1 MKYLFVFLLL
11 FLPSLLHAQCSAFDG
26 LLKKGDVFLQSTD
39 YQAAISAYTAALL
52 ACPDR
57 ANEAKIRIEK
67 LVTAIDQLKNEK
79 EKQKQIADNG
89 LQKANKIVSTFYF
102 AYDRFALAFK
112 DREFYFIDKN
122 GDKVDKLGAWEKA
135 EQFGEYSNGFT
146 KVGRMKEE
154 YYLDTL
160 GNSYRVAYALK
171 DLSTEIKALDLTGTQ
186 LDSFPSEILAHS
198 QLEIL
203 ILNGNLLELNNF
215 KTLPAEITNLDNLKY
230 LSLSYCQLDRLPAQ
244 VEELKNLTWLMV
256 SGNQL
261 TALPVQIGEL
271 KNLNTLNLEENQL
284 TILPPQIGELK
295 NLTNLN
301 LSENSY
307 LDLVSVCNAF
317 KYFPKKM
324 MMSTDKFT
332 LNNEASVLLINI
344 PKQTTLPAQI
354 GELKNLTSLYLGDSQ
369 LTTLPTQISEL
380 KNLTYLNL
388 DGNQLTTLPAQI
400 GELKN
405 LESLSLYGNQLTTLP
420 PQIGGLKNLTW
431 LGLNKNQLTTLPP
444 QIGELN
450 NLTSLQL
457 WSNQLVILPI
467 QIVELKNLTE
477 LYLSG
482 NQLTSLPAQIGELK
496 NLISLYLGGN
506 QLTSLPAQIAALKN
520 LARLDLSNNQLTTLP
535 AQIGELKK
543 LTALY
548 LDGNRLTALPPQI
561 RELRKLEV
569 LNLGYNNIEKV
580 AVQIGDLKNLTEL
593 NLSQNRVLAAER
605 KTILALLPDCE
616 IVFAEDYSKMANRY
630 HVNGDYAEAF
640 KAQQK
645 VVEKDGKN
653 YSNWFTLSFYAL
665 FIGEP
670 QKAIQAAK
678 HVLALNPEAV
688 DVETNLALG
697 YLLNN
702 QWAEAEAIYL
712 KWKGKNFPDD
722 NRLWDLVFLAEIAD
736 LEKTGIIHP
745 DFEKVKKIFG
755 K

>member
-1 MKYLFVFLLL
+1 
-11 FLPSLLHAQCSAFDG
+11 
-26 LLKKGDVFLQSTD
+26 
-39 YQAAISAYTAALL
+39 
-52 ACPDR
+52 
-57 ANEAKIRIEK
+57 
-67 LVTAIDQLKNEK
+67 
-79 EKQKQIADNG
+79 
-89 LQKANKIVSTFYF
+89 
-102 AYDRFALAFK
+102 
-112 DREFYFIDKN
+112 
-122 GDKVDKLGAWEKA
+122 
-135 EQFGEYSNGFT
+135 
-146 KVGRMKEE
+146 
-154 YYLDTL
+154 
-160 GNSYRVAYALK
+160 
-171 DLSTEIKALDLTGTQ
+171 
-186 LDSFPSEILAHS
+186 
-198 QLEIL
+198 
-203 ILNGNLLELNNF
+203 
-215 KTLPAEITNLDNLKY
+215 
-230 LSLSYCQLDRLPAQ
+230 
-244 VEELKNLTWLMV
+244 
-256 SGNQL
+256 
-261 TALPVQIGEL
+261 
-271 KNLNTLNLEENQL
+271 
-284 TILPPQIGELK
+284 
-295 NLTNLN
+295 
-301 LSENSY
+301 
-307 LDLVSVCNAF
+307 
-317 KYFPKKM
+317 
-324 MMSTDKFT
+324 
-332 LNNEASVLLINI
+332 
-344 PKQTTLPAQI
+344 
-354 GELKNLTSLYLGDSQ
+354 
-369 LTTLPTQISEL
+369 
-380 KNLTYLNL
+380 
-388 DGNQLTTLPAQI
+388 
-400 GELKN
+400 
-405 LESLSLYGNQLTTLP
+405 
-420 PQIGGLKNLTW
+420 
-431 LGLNKNQLTTLPP
+431 
-444 QIGELN
+444 
-450 NLTSLQL
+450 LTSLQL

-593 NLSQNRVLAAER
+593 NLSQNRVFAAER